1 MSTALGQVRSARWLR
16 VRIGVVALVF
26 GGLLT
31 AIGSKAY
38 RVQIIEGDK
47 MSALGRA
54 QYLQDLEQAAPRGS
68 IHDRNGVELAVSV
81 AVDSIW
87 ANPREIRDVAATAR
101 ALADVL
107 GLDVR
112 ELEAKLSS
120 DRMFVW
126 LARRVAPATAE
137 SVRALA
143 LPGIALRPEP
153 KRFYPGRDLAGPLIG
168 LAGLDGKGIEGIE
181 LKLDEVLAGQGG
193 SIPAMRDAR
202 GKLLYADGWDDGAIP
217 GATVELTIDRFIQY
231 AAERALADAVKEND
245 ATAGI
250 VVAIDPRTGELL
262 ASAVWP
268 TFDPNDPSKRK
279 DVRNRFITDEY
290 EPGSVMKVFAIAA
303 AVEAGVT
310 NIAERIDVEGGKITI
325 GNKTWSDTHKGENVI
340 TVGEVMKFSSNVGS
354 VKIARRLGK
363 ERLHDALARFG
374 FGQKTGVELPG
385 ERSGRLR
392 PTSTWGE
399 IGFATISFGY
409 GLTATPI
416 QLARALGAIANDGIA
431 MDQTVIAR
439 VKDASGKVISQHTP
453 HGERVLS
460 SAAAREIRAM
470 LRMVM
475 EKGGTGE
482 KILIPGFTAAGKTG
496 TAYKVDP
503 ATGRYGSNLY
513 LSSFMGFVPADDPRL
528 AIVVMI
534 DEPKNGKHY
543 GGAVA
548 GPVFARV
555 AGEALRY
562 LGVPGTGP
570 AVASTSAPASASGSS
585 TPDEAPPTDA
595 SSSSSSSAVYAARG
609 PRIPRP
615 STGSSTTPPREITAP
630 VGDIVMIPDFSGMSV
645 GQAMDAARAAG
656 VKITL
661 EGSGRATEQFPA
673 PGKAVKSI
681 TCRVTFDPG

>member
-16 VRIGVVALVF
+16 VRIGAVALVF
-26 GGLLT
+26 AGLLG
-31 AIGSKAY
+31 AIGVKAY
-38 RVQIIEGDK
+38 RVQIVDGDR
-47 MSALGRA
+47 MSAMGRA

-81 AVDSIW
+81 AVDSVW
-87 ANPREIRDVAATAR
+87 ANPRAIKDVAATSR

-112 ELEAKLSS
+112 ELESKLSS

-126 LARRVAPATAE
+126 LARRVGPTTAE
-137 SVRALA
+137 SIRALA
-143 LPGIALRPEP
+143 LPGIALRAEP

-168 LAGLDGKGIEGIE
+168 LAGLDGKGIEGVE
-181 LKLDEVLAGQGG
+181 LKMDEVLAGAAG

-202 GKLLYADGWDDGAIP
+202 GKLLYADGWDDGAVP

-250 VVAIDPRTGELL
+250 VVAIDPRTGEVL

-268 TFDPNDPSKRK
+268 TFDPNEPGKRK

-290 EPGSVMKVFAIAA
+290 EPGSVMKVFALAS
-303 AVEAGVT
+303 AVEAGVA
-310 NIAERIDVEGGKITI
+310 NIDERIDVEGGKITV
-325 GNKTWSDTHKGENVI
+325 GNKTWTDTHKGENVI

-363 ERLHDALARFG
+363 ERLHAALARFG
-374 FGQKTGVELPG
+374 FGKRTGIELPG

-399 IGFATISFGY
+399 VGFATISFGY

-416 QLARALGAIANDGIA
+416 QLARALAAIANDGVA
-431 MDQTVIAR
+431 MEPTLIAR

-453 HGERVLS
+453 HPERVLS
-460 SAAAREIRAM
+460 SSAARDTRTM

-475 EKGGTGE
+475 DKGGTGE
-482 KILIPGFTAAGKTG
+482 KILIPGFAAAGKTG

-503 ATGRYGSNLY
+503 ATGRYGNDLY

-562 LGVPGTGP
+562 LGVPGSVPSVATAPVTTP
-570 AVASTSAPASASGSS
+570 AAGAPE
-585 TPDEAPPTDA
+585 PDAPPVDA
-595 SSSSSSSAVYAARG
+595 TAPPVYAARG

-615 STGSSTTPPREITAP
+615 SASRDLSAP
-630 VGDIVMIPDFSGMSV
+630 VGDIVMIPDFAGMSV
-645 GQAMDAARAAG
+645 GQAIEAAREAG
-656 VKITL
+656 VKVTL